1 MKTGIQKTWDAVL
14 EGLKLSV
21 STATF
26 NAYLKPTELSEVKE
40 EGSELL
46 CEIACISPY
55 SKNTLESKHQIQIK
69 NELERILGKNC
80 NIHFIVREKTASEKE
95 TIDALPLF
103 KPEVVDNQIWKKAR
117 LKEGSTFENYAVAS
131 SNQMAFAAATAVAK
145 RPGDTYNPLFIYG
158 GVGVGKTHLMQSIGH
173 FAIAKGESSVL
184 FCTGEEFTNDL
195 VEAIKNKGTDK
206 VRYKYRKVKILLI
219 DDIQFIAGKPTI
231 QEEFFHTFNAIL
243 RDGGQVVMTSDRPP
257 SEISKLEE
265 RLRSRFAAGMI
276 VDIGPADFELRSA
289 ILLIKARQKN
299 IHLPTNV
306 AQLIATQVEGL
317 RELEGTLIK
326 LHSYGEITLESAEKH
341 LKVVKSSPA
350 KFLIPSEITRVVGDY
365 YGISVPLIK
374 GEKRTKSIVV
384 ARQVLMYILR
394 NDLQLSFEEI
404 GQMVG
409 GRDHSTV
416 MHAHDKINLLLKT
429 ENKLNQDIHQ
439 IKKLLFITSG

>member
-1 MKTGIQKTWDAVL
+1 MKTGIQKTWETVL
-14 EGLKLSV
+14 EALKLSV

-26 NAYLKPTELSEVKE
+26 NAYLKPTELFSVKE
-40 EGSELL
+40 EGEGLV

-55 SKNTLESKHQIQIK
+55 SKNTLESKHKAQIQD
-69 NELERILGKNC
+69 ELERVLGKKC
-80 NIHFIVREKTASEKE
+80 RISYVVHIKQPTEKE
-95 TIDALPLF
+95 AIETLPLF
-103 KPEVVDNQIWKKAR
+103 KSENVDNQIWKKAR
-117 LKEGSTFENYAVAS
+117 LKEGSTFENYAVAG

-173 FAIAKGESSVL
+173 YAISKGETSVL

-195 VEAIKNKGTDK
+195 VDAIKNKGTDK

-219 DDIQFIAGKPTI
+219 DDIQFIAGKPSV

-299 IHLPTNV
+299 INLPTTV
-306 AQLIATQVEGL
+306 AQFIATQVEGL

-326 LHSYGEITLESAEKH
+326 LHSFGEITLESAEKY
-341 LKVVKSSPA
+341 LKVAKSSPA
-350 KFLIPSEITRVVGDY
+350 KFLIPSEITRIIGDF
-365 YGISVPLIK
+365 YGVSVPLIK
-374 GEKRTKSIVV
+374 GEKRTKSIVT
-384 ARQVLMYILR
+384 ARQVLMFILR
-394 NDLQLSFEEI
+394 DDLKLSFEEI

-416 MHAHDKINLLLKT
+416 MHAHNKINFLLKT
-429 ENKLNQDIHQ
+429 ENKTNQDIHQ
-439 IKKLLFITSG
+439 IRKLLFITSG